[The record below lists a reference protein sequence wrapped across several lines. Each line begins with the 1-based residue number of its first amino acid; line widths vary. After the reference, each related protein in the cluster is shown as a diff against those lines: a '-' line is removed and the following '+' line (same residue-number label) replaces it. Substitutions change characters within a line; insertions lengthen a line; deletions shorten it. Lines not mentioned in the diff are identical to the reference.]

1 MSNQRG
7 AERQQGGAAAV
18 QPPPP
23 MESAVVVHG
32 HKLVRECQEILKAR
46 RRRSK
51 EELRDSSDERFF
63 DFLGDDGRELRNLFD
78 DKEYLV
84 RWINGPKRSTTYW
97 DSKDLKLSLD
107 SARSVGLIKKREAPV
122 FLPVFDW
129 LVAYLDNHSRMS
141 WKEVTPETLRTVGE
155 NRILEPVTLVSALA
169 MTEEVHLG
177 HTEPE

>member
-23 MESAVVVHG
+23 VERAVVVHG

-63 DFLGDDGRELRNLFD
+63 
-78 DKEYLV
+78 
-84 RWINGPKRSTTYW
+84 
-97 DSKDLKLSLD
+97 
-107 SARSVGLIKKREAPV
+107 
-122 FLPVFDW
+122 
-129 LVAYLDNHSRMS
+129 
-141 WKEVTPETLRTVGE
+141 
-155 NRILEPVTLVSALA
+155 
-169 MTEEVHLG
+169 
-177 HTEPE
+177 

>member
-7 AERQQGGAAAV
+7 AERQQGGAAAA

-23 MESAVVVHG
+23 GERAVVVHG
-32 HKLVRECQEILKAR
+32 HTLMRECQRILNVR
-46 RRRSK
+46 RRRAK

-63 DFLGDDGRELRNLFD
+63 DFIGEGGRELINLFD
-78 DKEYLV
+78 EKEYLV
-84 RWINGPKRSTTYW
+84 RWLNGPKRSTTYW
-97 DSKDLKLSLD
+97 DSKDLELSLD
-107 SARSVGLIKKREAPV
+107 QARSTGLIKKAEAPV

-141 WKEVTPETLRTVGE
+141 WKDVTPETLRMVGE
-155 NRILEPVTLVSALA
+155 NRILEPVTLVAALA
-169 MTEEVHLG
+169 KTEEVHLG